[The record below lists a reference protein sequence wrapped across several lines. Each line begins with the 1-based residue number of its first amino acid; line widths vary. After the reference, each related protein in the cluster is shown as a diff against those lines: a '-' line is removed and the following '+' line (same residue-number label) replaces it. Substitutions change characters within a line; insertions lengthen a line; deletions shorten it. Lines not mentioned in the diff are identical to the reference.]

1 MRAGVAVVAAA
12 LTAAACASACSL
24 FSATSAPTT
33 PPATALTENS
43 GLALLDTQRVDAR
56 LLKLTLQTPAL
67 NGPTHVH
74 VLLPDRYDSTPDQRY
89 PVLYLLQGA
98 IDDYTAWTSEG
109 NAEALS
115 AGYPMIIVM
124 PDAGDEGY
132 YSDWY
137 NGGAFGPPQW
147 ETYHIR
153 QLIPWIDA
161 HYRTV
166 AVRGG
171 RAVGGVSMG
180 GFGAL
185 SYAAR
190 HPDLF
195 AAAISF
201 SGLVDSNSLS
211 DRATIPNT
219 VFGSWI
225 TQAVRWH
232 GHNPCDLAGNL
243 RGVDVSLYLRNGLP
257 GKGYLGLDPAEI
269 IVHWQNATL
278 HQRLLAADVPHHWND
293 RGAGPHKWP
302 TWQEDLGDA
311 LPNLM
316 SVFSDPSTAPTP
328 VWFTTIE
335 ADYEMYGWHVA
346 LHRSALEFSTL
357 ADADAHGFTLRGS
370 GEASVTTPPVY
381 KAGAQY
387 TVTLNVGGV
396 SHSETLRSSSSGSLS
411 IRLALGPAKPTQ
423 QFTAASADGD
433 SARLY
438 TAEATI
444 ALLNAGTATDHRGGT
459 P

>member
-1 MRAGVAVVAAA
+1 MRVGVPVVAAI
-12 LTAAACASACSL
+12 LVAAAIASACGL
-24 FSATSAPTT
+24 LSATPT
-33 PPATALTENS
+33 PVPASATAVPEDGRLI
-43 GLALLDTQRVDAR
+43 LLDTQRLDTR

-67 NGPTHVH
+67 AGPTHVH
-74 VLLPDRYDSTPDQRY
+74 VLLPDRYDATPDQRY

-98 IDDYTAWTSEG
+98 IDDYTAWISEG

-147 ETYHIR
+147 ETYHIH

-166 AVRGG
+166 ATRGG

-257 GKGYLGLDPAEI
+257 GKGYFGLDPAEI

-278 HQRLLAADVPHHWND
+278 HRRLLAADIPHHWND
-293 RGAGPHKWP
+293 RGAGRHKWP
-302 TWQEDLGDA
+302 TWQEDLSVA
-311 LPNLM
+311 LPRLM
-316 SVFSDPSTAPTP
+316 KVFSDPPAAPSP
-328 VWFTTIE
+328 IRFNTIE
-335 ADYEMYGWHVA
+335 PDYEVYGWHVA

-357 ADADAHGFTLRGS
+357 AEADTHGFTLSGS
-370 GEASVTTPPVY
+370 GKAIVTTPAIY
-381 KAGAQY
+381 KPDSGY
-387 TVTLNVGGV
+387 TVSLNADSG
-396 SHSETLRSSSSGSLS
+396 SLNETLRSSSSGRLS
-411 IRLALGPAKPTQ
+411 IEITLGPPNPKQ
-423 QFTAASADGD
+423 QYTAAASDID
-433 SARLY
+433 STRVY
-438 TAEATI
+438 TVRTTIEASSHQ
-444 ALLNAGTATDHRGGT
+444 A